1 MQDFRITRIAD
12 RTYSILDAG
21 DSSFYVVEGDE
32 RAAVIDTGI
41 TPGGSIMPIVR
52 KLTDKP
58 VILLLTHAHI
68 DHMHHMDEFD
78 EVYMSHKEFSMA
90 PESLEEMMAGKQ
102 LRLENTLPISTGSVI
117 NLGDES
123 LEVCEVGGH
132 TPGSV
137 AFYAKNRDLLFT
149 GDAIG
154 SGYGVWMQ
162 TPDSLPLEEYLDNLR
177 AFLRWLVERGGRMR
191 FWGGHSYQQFQSTLI
206 LHYNPVNLGLLC
218 DLIDLVDGLVK
229 GTIVG
234 RASNAD
240 KIMSL
245 TPALYASFGR
255 AEIQYRPENIR
266 RKDNKQSAQEQ

>member
-1 MQDFRITRIAD
+1 MQNFRITRIAD

-21 DSSFYVVEGDE
+21 DSSFYVVEGKT

-41 TPGGSIMPIVR
+41 TPGGKIMPVIR

-78 EVYMSHKEFSMA
+78 EVYMCHKEFQM
-90 PESLEEMMAGKQ
+90 PWESLEEMMGGKQ
-102 LRLENTLPISTGSVI
+102 LCLKETLPIETGSTI
-117 NLGDES
+117 DLGDES
-123 LEVCEVGGH
+123 LEVCEIGGH

-137 AFYAKNRDLLFT
+137 AYYAKNRDILFT

-162 TPDSLPLEEYLDNLR
+162 SADSLCLEEYLGNLR
-177 AFLRWLVERGGRMR
+177 AFLKWLVDRGGRMQ

-206 LHYNPVNLGLLC
+206 VHYNPLTMGLLC

-240 KIMSL
+240 KILSL
-245 TPALYASFGR
+245 EPALYASFGR
-255 AEIQYRPENIR
+255 AEIQYRPENR
-266 RKDNKQSAQEQ
+266 FYSGK